1 MDTADR
7 FLKES
12 AWADGFD
19 IAKMVFEMPESIR
32 NSRAL
37 LALAVCYRRAEK
49 DEKAL
54 IPSYLQAAIEN
65 AMRLIV
71 EPASPY
77 AERRAA
83 PRYQEQRGGGTDIG
97 PSGAQM
103 APGT

>member
-7 FLKES
+7 FLQES

-19 IAKMVFEMPESIR
+19 IAKLVFEMPESIR
-32 NSRAL
+32 HSRVL
-37 LALAVCYRRAEK
+37 LALGECYRMAER

-65 AMRLIV
+65 ALRLLTQ
-71 EPASPY
+71 PASPY

-83 PRYQEQRGGGTDIG
+83 PRYQEQRSGGTDIG
-97 PSGAQM
+97 PGGVQLV
-103 APGT
+103 PGS